1 MEVIKKKY
9 IFFLLVFGVFIF
21 IHYPK
26 PKITKIYSWSSYS
39 AEDESY
45 LYVISNPPMDELEL
59 AKMIF
64 VYLKEYAPA
73 KFANG
78 EARALFY
85 KESSVTPIDGNRP
98 EASWWEQPLTDP
110 AIKYKEIDNDKE
122 IATSRI
128 SAKNGDLEITYL
140 GEYGAKGCNGEK
152 QAYRTISF
160 RDDGSI
166 SSRCD

>member
-1 MEVIKKKY
+1 MIKKKY
-9 IFFLLVFGVFIF
+9 IFFMLVFGVLIF

-39 AEDESY
+39 EADESY
-45 LYVISNPPMDELEL
+45 LYVISNPPKDELEL

-64 VYLKEYAPA
+64 SYLKEYAPP
-73 KFANG
+73 KFVNG

-110 AIKYKEIDNDKE
+110 AIKYKEIDDELE
-122 IATSRI
+122 IAISRV
-128 SAKNGDLEITYL
+128 SANTGDLEITYL
-140 GEYGAKGCNGEK
+140 GEYAKGCNGEQ
-152 QAYRTISF
+152 QAYRSISF

>member
-9 IFFLLVFGVFIF
+9 IFFLLVFGVLIF

-39 AEDESY
+39 EAAESY
-45 LYVISNPPMDELEL
+45 LYVISNPPRDELEL

-64 VYLKEYAPA
+64 IYLKEYAPV

-110 AIKYKEIDNDKE
+110 AIKYKEIDDDKK
-122 IATSRI
+122 IATARYLI
-128 SAKNGDLEITYL
+128 KGGDLRIAFL
-140 GEYGAKGCNGEK
+140 GEYDKKCNGGNL
-152 QAYRTISF
+152 AYRSISF